1 MQAMASKH
9 DELDDAIRAI
19 RQIMNMFVIERI
31 LCVICGICS
40 FGLFLFAAYKLFD
53 SQTVDTKTMG
63 IIFGASGISTAA
75 SAGISYYLNK
85 SFNIIERLI
94 LGVATEPAPPAPAPA
109 PPHAATA

>member
-1 MQAMASKH
+1 MASKH
-9 DELDDAIRAI
+9 EELDDAIHAI
-19 RQIMNMFVIERI
+19 RQIMKLFMLERI
-31 LCVICGICS
+31 LCVICGVCS

-53 SQTVDTKTMG
+53 SQVVDTNTMG

-94 LGVATEPAPPAPAPA
+94 LGVALPSAPPPAPTPA
-109 PPHAATA
+109 PTPTQAATA

>member
-1 MQAMASKH
+1 MPSKQE
-9 DELDDAIRAI
+9 ELNDAIRAI
-19 RQIMNMFVIERI
+19 GQIMNMFMIERI
-31 LCVICGICS
+31 LCVICGVCS

-94 LGVATEPAPPAPAPA
+94 LGVTTQPAPPAPAPA
-109 PPHAATA
+109 PAEAAAA